1 VFVSPTKAYVPR
13 YDMADLLIVNPATGA
28 IVWDTTKP
36 NGQPRR
42 CVDTSRAERSFGFR
56 ARTGF
61 EDGLRRTVEWYR
73 AQLADG
79 AAR

>member
-1 VFVSPTKAYVPR
+1 MTVASVDDRATRDYSPASVGLDNGR
-13 YDMADLLIVNPATGA
+13 RGIV
-28 IVWDTTKP
+28 
-36 NGQPRR
+36 RR